1 MRKLAI
7 LLFVAFASVSF
18 SQAQAPP
25 PTPVPARSPAGLVTD
40 PCPAATELPPTPPGG
55 ADRMLVPGKIDAA
68 AMFQGADRPDL
79 QTFLKAQ
86 QERAA
91 NDWPYLCRYASAD
104 AALRTP
110 PRVVML
116 GDSITELWV
125 RGDPSVF
132 GDEVIGRGI
141 SGQTTPQMLLRFFQ
155 DVIALHPQIVHI
167 MAGTNDVAG
176 NTGPTSE
183 QDVENNI
190 TAMVELAQL
199 HHIRVVLASIPPA
212 SGFPWNPSL
221 KPGSGIARLNQWLRS
236 YASTS
241 GSQYV
246 DYYSVLADFNGG
258 FRSELSNDGVHP
270 NRDGFAAMRPLLL
283 SAIGKK
289 DSGNPDT
296 KH

>member
-1 MRKLAI
+1 MRKLAPTFLAI
-7 LLFVAFASVSF
+7 LLFVSF
-18 SQAQAPP
+18 SQAQSPP
-25 PTPVPARSPAGLVTD
+25 PSPAAMRSPAGLVTD
-40 PCPAATELPPTPPGG
+40 PCPAAAQAPQAPAGA
-55 ADRMLVPGKIDAA
+55 ADRLLIPGRIDAT
-68 AMFQGADRPDL
+68 MFQTPDRPDL
-79 QTFLKAQ
+79 QAFRKAQ

-91 NDWPYLCRYASAD
+91 NDWPYLCRYSSAD
-104 AALRTP
+104 AARRTP
-110 PRVVML
+110 PRVVLL

-155 DVIALHPQIVHI
+155 DVIALHPQVVHI

-190 TAMVELAQL
+190 TAMVELAHV

-212 SGFPWNPSL
+212 SAFPWNPSL
-221 KPGSGIARLNQWLRS
+221 KPASAIALLNQWLRS
-236 YASTS
+236 YASNS

-246 DYYSVLADFNGG
+246 DYYSVLADSKGG
-258 FRSELSNDGVHP
+258 FRPELSNDGVHP

-283 SAIGKK
+283 SAIGNK
-289 DSGNPDT
+289 DNGNPDT
-296 KH
+296 KP